1 MMAATFRSILQC
13 TWLVVLLAGCAAGP
27 VDYPRESSEAV
38 SGTEGTLVGRI
49 VSDWQTKN
57 PGQSGFYPL
66 HNGMDALGARHD
78 LIEHAERTIDVQYFL
93 MKPDAAGLIFSSKL
107 LEAADR
113 GVRVRFLLD
122 DIFTS
127 VDDKGLLLLDAHP
140 NIEIRLFNPV
150 ARSGFYYFNYVGDF
164 KRANRR
170 MHNKSF
176 IIDNQV
182 GIVGGRNIAAEYFE
196 LEEHGEFIDFDM
208 LAVGDVVPDVSVT
221 FDRFWNHGLSVPMQ
235 AFADAKSNADL
246 DAHREKLIQQAEK
259 AGDNRY
265 ADAIDSTLVQDIFGD
280 FGILYPAIA
289 DVVTDDPD
297 KATHKTT
304 GEDRVLIN
312 ALTTAMEEST
322 SEVIIITP
330 YLIPGD
336 GGLSFIQA
344 LRERGIR
351 VVVFTNSL
359 ASTNHVSVH
368 GGYSRYRKPLLEAGV
383 ELHEARAYPLTASG
397 KPDRNEDK
405 LTLHTKGIIIDR
417 RLVMV
422 GSLNLDPRSVDIN
435 TEMGVLIDSETL
447 GATMAETALEQ
458 LSGISYRLSLE
469 DGDIRWH
476 ALMDDQDIVV
486 TSEPQSSG
494 WRRFKS
500 GFSRILPESQL

>member
-1 MMAATFRSILQC
+1 MATTFRSIVHCAWIL
-13 TWLVVLLAGCAAGP
+13 VLLAGCAAGP
-27 VDYPRESSEAV
+27 IDYPRESSEAV

-49 VSDWQTKN
+49 VSDWQTKY

-78 LIEHAERTIDVQYFL
+78 LMEHAERTIDVQYFL

-221 FDRFWNHGLSVPMQ
+221 FDRFWNHELSVPMQ

-246 DAHREKLIQQAEK
+246 DEHREELIQQAEK

-280 FGILYPAIA
+280 FGILYPASA
-289 DVVTDDPD
+289 NVVTDDPD

-304 GEDRVLIN
+304 GEDRILIN
-312 ALTTAMEEST
+312 ALTTAMEKST

-351 VVVFTNSL
+351 VIVFTNSL

-447 GATMAETALEQ
+447 GASMAETALEQ
-458 LSGISYRLSLE
+458 LSGVSYRLSLE
-469 DGDIRWH
+469 DGDIRWQ
-476 ALMDDQDIVV
+476 ASMDDQDIVV